1 MLDHEM
7 PVRLKPMDASR
18 PGQPRAIL
26 RYPIVTAGDVVPIF
40 PNAIATIV
48 GFVFLM
54 IAPGLLLWFA
64 EWMTDENLPIIEI
77 GPFWST
83 GTLILTTIV
92 SLGAASLFLVI
103 GLILQFWHY
112 HKPFAMWLPV
122 ALAFPVAWGLVLPE
136 YWVRGGPMF
145 YWIFLGFLIALA
157 FSVQW
162 MVLVGA
168 RDSMDQRRAA
178 EPDERSLWPDDGLIE

>member
-1 MLDHEM
+1 MLDHEI
-7 PVRLKPMDASR
+7 PARPTPMSASR
-18 PGQPRAIL
+18 PGQSRAIL
-26 RYPIVTAGDVVPIF
+26 RYPIVTAGDVVPFF
-40 PNAIATIV
+40 PNVLATIA

-54 IAPGLLLWFA
+54 IAPGLLLWLA
-64 EWMTDENLPIIEI
+64 ERVTDDILPIIEI
-77 GPFWST
+77 GPFWNT

-103 GLILQFWHY
+103 GVILQFWH
-112 HKPFAMWLPV
+112 HHRPFALWLPV

-145 YWIFLGFLIALA
+145 YWIFLGFLIAFA

-168 RDSMDQRRAA
+168 RDSLD
-178 EPDERSLWPDDGLIE
+178 